1 MTLSGAA
8 FERDSGMPFATGPGV
23 GTTDQK
29 GLRNVIVG
37 GVLIIVL
44 VASISLAIN
53 HFVDRAE
60 MNRII
65 SELHAFGHHWW
76 APVVLI
82 AAFVVINLTGLPGT
96 PLTLAAGAIWGWLLG
111 GWWVIVA
118 TMIGTAVPY
127 YVARHGAPRIRKIL
141 EQRFGGVYEK
151 IRNEGMTAILLL
163 RVVHIF
169 PFAVISYGSGFA
181 RVRPW
186 HYFVGTFLGTLPGI
200 IIYTYLA
207 DAILDGVM
215 SPRQATGR
223 ILFAGA
229 LVAIMVIGAR
239 LIAKRAGVDP
249 PGSD

>member
-1 MTLSGAA
+1 M
-8 FERDSGMPFATGPGV
+8 
-23 GTTDQK
+23 
-29 GLRNVIVG
+29 IG
-37 GVLIIVL
+37 GVLIVIL
-44 VASISLAIN
+44 VASISLVIN
-53 HFVDRAE
+53 HFVDRDE
-60 MNRII
+60 LNRII
-65 SELHAFGHHWW
+65 NELHAFGHHWW

-82 AAFVVINLTGLPGT
+82 AAFILINLTGLPGT
-96 PLTLAAGAIWGWLLG
+96 PLTLAAGAVWGWLLG

-141 EQRFGGVYEK
+141 EQRFEGVYEK

-181 RVRPW
+181 RVRARD
-186 HYFVGTFLGTLPGI
+186 YFVGTFLGTLPGI
-200 IIYTYLA
+200 VIYTYLA

-223 ILFAGA
+223 ILLAGA
-229 LVAIMVIGAR
+229 LLAAMAVGAR
-239 LIAKRAGVDP
+239 LIAKRAGVETP
-249 PGSD
+249 ESDLKSD